1 MVTLNLNQIAERLNN
16 EFAGNRR
23 KLIFWY
29 DDTADFAEDID
40 SLQLQNAKVLKL
52 EPDTQFQTKYFLER
66 QDTTTNY
73 LVYAP
78 FAKPPIRENHLED
91 VLLYS
96 KRFYADRASLL
107 CLDLNIPAEYKSVLE
122 RHIRYFANKE
132 RAQRFYNLQM
142 ETYNEDTILIGLMSA
157 ICRSK
162 VCSFDEVV
170 RQVLSEDLTDNAWLS
185 EFSKYDV
192 LEAFWQQCERQFDFD
207 DDTPTLPELVATL
220 FVTAADKVL
229 KKDVPVPWKSFVS
242 HKAGSTIAFLDS
254 MKDNIHYQDRY
265 DALSDYVAAQLH
277 AAEGLANYPE
287 EALVECDVFRLI
299 DERLIRWIA
308 ERLQHEDT
316 GAALGGYTIPDLC
329 SLRKKMHFGKD
340 YKIDYDLLESAWY
353 LITEAHY
360 SSVDGL
366 PAIIEQYIRQDYH
379 LDQMYRRFYQCYD
392 ALEDSRLFEEL
403 RELVER
409 IYTNEYLGKLLPKW
423 NEGIQEAGIL
433 NAVPLQRTFYDRVVR
448 PNQERTV
455 VIISDAMRYEVGQEL
470 MQLMKDDPN
479 SKLQLHY
486 MLSTLPSYTRL
497 GMAALLPHQRL
508 ELTDDGRE
516 LADGTYCVDLPSR
529 QRVLQQAQLHS
540 CCVQFDEVK
549 KLKKAELRRI
559 FTGQRVIYM
568 YHDQIDVRGEHAED
582 EVFSACQEAV
592 REIADMIHR
601 IFINGNTYHFIVT
614 ADHGFIYKRDKVTE
628 SGKISGAR
636 GAITKRRYIIAS
648 EPVDDVGIDSLSLGY
663 VLGNEDSR
671 FVSFPCSTHVF
682 KTVGGGQH
690 YVHGGS
696 SPQEMILPVLD
707 LKMERGHMDT
717 HKAQITLVSMIK
729 KVTNLNISLDF
740 IQTEPVNDV
749 VKETVYQIYFVDAQG
764 QPISQEQTYVADNR
778 SEASKDRLFTKK
790 FRFKNQKYDR
800 SSHCYLVIRDKR
812 SGLEIKREEV
822 MMDLAFSDDFGFDI

>member
-1 MVTLNLNQIAERLNN
+1 MAILSLHQIAERLNE
-16 EFAGNRR
+16 EFAGDERT
-23 KLIFWY
+23 LVFWY
-29 DDTADFAEDID
+29 GDTADFAEDID

-52 EPDTQFQTKYFLER
+52 KPNTQFQTKYFLER

-73 LVYAP
+73 LIYAP
-78 FAKPPIRENHLED
+78 FAKPPVREHYLED

-107 CLDLNIPAEYKSVLE
+107 CVDLGIAAKYKLVLE
-122 RHIRYFANKE
+122 RHITYFASKE
-132 RAQRFYNLQM
+132 RTQRFYNLQM
-142 ETYNEDTILIGLMSA
+142 ETYNEDTILIGIMSA

-170 RQVLSEDLTDNAWLS
+170 RQVLGDDLTENGLLA
-185 EFSKYDV
+185 EFAKYDV
-192 LEAFWQQCERQFDFD
+192 LDAFWRQCERQFDFD

-220 FVTAADKVL
+220 FVTAADKEL
-229 KKDVPVPWKSFVS
+229 KKDVPVLWQSFVS
-242 HKAGSTIAFLDS
+242 HKAGSIIAFLDS

-299 DERLIRWIA
+299 DDRLIRWMT

-316 GAALGGYTIPDLC
+316 GAALGGQAIPELC
-329 SLRKKMHFGKD
+329 SVRKKMHFGK
-340 YKIDYDLLESAWY
+340 YYGLDYDLLQSAWY
-353 LITEAHY
+353 LIVAAHY
-360 SSVDGL
+360 SSADGL
-366 PAIIEQYIRQDYH
+366 TAIIDQYIKEDYH
-379 LDQMYRRFYQCYD
+379 IDQMYRRFYQCYD

-433 NAVPLQRTFYDRVVR
+433 NVVPLQRTFYDRVVR
-448 PNQERTV
+448 PNRERTV

-470 MQLMKDDPN
+470 QQLMKDDPN
-479 SKLQLHY
+479 SKLKLHY

-497 GMAALLPHQRL
+497 GMAALLPHKRL

-529 QRVLQQAQLHS
+529 QRVLQQAQPHS
-540 CCVQFDEVK
+540 CCVQFDEIK

-559 FTGQRVIYM
+559 FTGQQVVYI

-582 EVFSACQEAV
+582 EVFTACQEAV
-592 REIADMIHR
+592 QEIADMIHR

-628 SGKISGAR
+628 SDKISGAR

-764 QPISQEQTYVADNR
+764 QPISQEQTYMADNR

-800 SSHCYLVIRDKR
+800 SNHYYLVIRDKR

-822 MMDLAFSDDFGFDI
+822 MMDLAFSDDFGFDV